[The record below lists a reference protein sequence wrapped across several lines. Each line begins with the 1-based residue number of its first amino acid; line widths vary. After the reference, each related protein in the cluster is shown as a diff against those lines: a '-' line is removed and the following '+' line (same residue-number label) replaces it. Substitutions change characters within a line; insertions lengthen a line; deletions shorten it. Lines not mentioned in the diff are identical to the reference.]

1 MSKSNQKSIQ
11 EQGNEQFQVKLAHT
25 FQKYGPC
32 AQFLLE
38 TYAYHEK
45 TIEGFDKQYLLED
58 FCQKGETYDE
68 AMSKCKKNIKK
79 ANSKPKW
86 VPKTRKVKSAYNYY
100 VMEQNQKWKDEKK
113 DLSFNERSKALSNG
127 WNKIKGT
134 RKCKKYEDMN
144 KREKEI
150 LEQNERFEIENRIQN
165 KEKLKQKIATQDG
178 KLTVEDVENIL
189 NIELGENN
197 D

>member
-1 MSKSNQKSIQ
+1 M
-11 EQGNEQFQVKLAHT
+11 
-25 FQKYGPC
+25 KYSVSTC
-32 AQFLLE
+32 CE
-38 TYAYHEK
+38 
-45 TIEGFDKQYLLED
+45 
-58 FCQKGETYDE
+58 
-68 AMSKCKKNIKK
+68 
-79 ANSKPKW
+79 
-86 VPKTRKVKSAYNYY
+86 
-100 VMEQNQKWKDEKK
+100 
-113 DLSFNERSKALSNG
+113 NG
-127 WNKIKGT
+127 WIFVTIINTETGDIIEL
-134 RKCKKYEDMN
+134 KKWTETQYEDMN